1 MPRTSKPTRGELET
15 KKQHAAEEKQVP
27 GRLSLPG
34 YISMVGVHS
43 TLLIFAGL
51 FLPKT
56 AILQELARYDAETMV
71 FSSLD
76 RPQDPFLDDLT
87 RSPTITLFS
96 MCAGALILQTWWAV
110 WLKRSWMSTVTHDS
124 LEDKL
129 RESNPLAGTRAKEL
143 ARALGVQLVSSV
155 LLHFVLILFGAPIS
169 SMIPK
174 TYLLALLISILTVF
188 PAAYILG
195 SPTWSNDSASLVR
208 RWTWVRLFAEFSPRN
223 AAERA
228 LVYPFLGVFLGA
240 WAGIIPIALDWDR
253 PWQAWPL
260 TPAYGALFGYT
271 VSSIVAVTVD
281 AITSGPF

>member
-1 MPRTSKPTRGELET
+1 MPRTSKPTKGELEA
-15 KKQHAAEEKQVP
+15 KKHAAEANQTP

-34 YISMVGVHS
+34 YISMVGVHC
-43 TLLIFAGL
+43 TLLAFAGL

-56 AILQELARYDAETMV
+56 ATLQELARYDADSTV
-71 FSSLD
+71 LSSLD
-76 RPQDPFLDDLT
+76 RPQNPFLDDLT
-87 RSPTITLFS
+87 RSPTVTLFS
-96 MCAGALILQTWWAV
+96 LCAGALILQTWWAV
-110 WLKRSWMSTVTHDS
+110 WLKRSWISTVTHDS

-129 RESNPLAGTRAKEL
+129 RETYPSVGKRAQEL
-143 ARALGVQLVSSV
+143 ARALGVLLLSSV
-155 LLHFVLILFGAPIS
+155 LLHFILILFGAPIA
-169 SMIPK
+169 SMIAK
-174 TYLLALLISILTVF
+174 TYLLALLMSILTVF
-188 PAAYILG
+188 PPAYILG
-195 SPTWSNDSASLVR
+195 SPAWSNDSASLVR

-271 VSSIVAVTVD
+271 ISSIAAVTVD
-281 AITSGPF
+281 AVLSGPF